1 MYTGDENHC
10 SQSFNSGVHRGFPVY
25 WLAGFVL
32 FDYLLLTLQ
41 PLEPGTYVI
50 IAAKIGLW

>member
-1 MYTGDENHC
+1 MYTGDANHC